1 MKNFTNAFYTLMSLE
16 FNSPKDALHKNPNE
30 KGLTFMGIYEAA
42 HPNWQ
47 GWGQVR
53 AAINTYG
60 DLEKASV
67 ALYNDDDLVELVGKF
82 YKTNYWNA
90 MRLDEINSYQK
101 QAEMFIFGVNA
112 GCKNAIKAA
121 QKVVGV
127 TMDGILGANTLAAI
141 NAYNEVSF
149 DKDYDRAEIAYYRA
163 IISAN
168 PTLDRYERGWINR
181 AEKV

>member
-16 FNSPKDALHKNPNE
+16 FNNPKNALHKNPNE

-67 ALYNDDDLVELVGKF
+67 ALYNDDALIEKVKIF
-82 YKTNYWNA
+82 YKKEFWDK

-101 QAEMFIFGVNA
+101 QAEIFIFGVNVDTA
-112 GCKNAIKAA
+112 PAVRVLQRLLG
-121 QKVVGV
+121 VVV
-127 TMDGILGANTLAAI
+127 DGIMGAQTLKAL
-141 NAYNEVSF
+141 NNYNKQAF
-149 DKDYDRAEIAYYRA
+149 DVDFDRAEIAYYRNLVKA
-163 IISAN
+163 KPAYYI
-168 PTLDRYERGWINR
+168 YERGWINR

>member
-1 MKNFTNAFYTLMSLE
+1 M
-16 FNSPKDALHKNPNE
+16 
-30 KGLTFMGIYEAA
+30 
-42 HPNWQ
+42 
-47 GWGQVR
+47 
-53 AAINTYG
+53 
-60 DLEKASV
+60 
-67 ALYNDDDLVELVGKF
+67 GKF
-82 YKTNYWNA
+82 YKANYWDA

-168 PTLDRYERGWINR
+168 PTLARYERGWVNR

>member
-1 MKNFTNAFYTLMSLE
+1 MSLE
-16 FNSPKDALHKNPNE
+16 FNSPSNALHKNPTENR
-30 KGLTFMGIYEAA
+30 LTFMGIYEVAN
-42 HPNWQ
+42 PNWQ

-53 AAINTYG
+53 AAINAYG
-60 DLEKASV
+60 DMKKASV
-67 ALYNDDDLVELVGKF
+67 ALYNDDDLVAQVGKF
-82 YKTNYWNA
+82 YKINYWDV

-127 TMDGILGANTLAAI
+127 TMDGILGAITLAAI

-149 DKDYDRAEIAYYRA
+149 NKDYDRAEIAYYRA

-168 PTLDRYERGWINR
+168 PTLARYERGWINR

>member
-1 MKNFTNAFYTLMSLE
+1 MNYTQAFNLLMSLE
-16 FNSPKDALHKNPNE
+16 FNSPSNALHKNPTEN
-30 KGLTFMGIYEAA
+30 GLTFMGIYETAN
-42 HPNWQ
+42 PNWQ

-53 AAINTYG
+53 AAINAYG
-60 DLEKASV
+60 DMKKASV
-67 ALYNDDDLVELVGKF
+67 ALYNDDDLVAQVGKF
-82 YKTNYWNA
+82 YKINYWDV

-127 TMDGILGANTLAAI
+127 TMDGILGAITLAAI

-149 DKDYDRAEIAYYRA
+149 NKDYDRAEIAYYRA

-168 PTLDRYERGWINR
+168 PTLARYERGWINR

>member
-1 MKNFTNAFYTLMSLE
+1 MNYTQAFNLLMSLE
-16 FNSPKDALHKNPNE
+16 FNSPSNALHKNPTENR
-30 KGLTFMGIYEAA
+30 LTFMGIYEVAN
-42 HPNWQ
+42 PNWQ

-53 AAINTYG
+53 AAINAYG
-60 DLEKASV
+60 DMKKASV
-67 ALYNDDDLVELVGKF
+67 ALYNDDDLVAQVGKF
-82 YKTNYWNA
+82 YKINYWDV

-127 TMDGILGANTLAAI
+127 TMDGILGAITLAAI

-149 DKDYDRAEIAYYRA
+149 NKDYDRAEIAYYRA

-168 PTLDRYERGWINR
+168 PTLARYERGWINR